1 MTGGRERVLFLGPL
15 PPPFMGP
22 TVATDIILS
31 SKLAEEFDLEHV
43 DTSDHRELTRLAALD
58 FTNFRLAF
66 QHYLRLLGRLFA
78 GGVRLVYIPIMSCTA
93 EITVQRKFREYLVS
107 IMTRN
112 FCIHLLFL
120 SAKLI
125 CQSPPR
131 IFL

>member
-78 GGVRLVYIPIMSCTA
+78 GGVRLVYIPISQTTIGFLRDAVFIMLASTSMLRVICTSS
-93 EITVQRKFREYLVS
+93 VRSL
-107 IMTRN
+107 N
-112 FCIHLLFL
+112 
-120 SAKLI
+120 
-125 CQSPPR
+125 
-131 IFL
+131 